1 MVHAVHTGV
10 YDRVHNMQISKIQNE
25 GMKNFCKKRISK
37 VDFRVISPV
46 VRWAKKSVKS
56 EFRKNH

>member
-25 GMKNFCKKRISK
+25 GMKNFCKKNFK
-37 VDFRVISPV
+37 GWFQGNKPGG
-46 VRWAKKSVKS
+46 
-56 EFRKNH
+56 